1 MYFCVDVKD
10 MKIRDYGQSYDIIL
24 AFLRC
29 ADTGEPRESIQPEE
43 IKACIWVCT
52 EEVSVS
58 AEFQRLI
65 FIYIYIFF
73 FFFFPELFGVP
84 VCKKRTSRIVG
95 NPYNLP
101 EVI

>member
-43 IKACIWVCT
+43 IKACI
-52 EEVSVS
+52 
-58 AEFQRLI
+58 
-65 FIYIYIFF
+65 
-73 FFFFPELFGVP
+73 
-84 VCKKRTSRIVG
+84 
-95 NPYNLP
+95 
-101 EVI
+101 